1 MLILNGISSSKKKG
15 KNESVKITLN
25 IRIVIIS
32 VNTKVSIGLCLS
44 SMGVVFHQKYTSR
57 LFKNKLSLSIKK
69 KKEKKASAL
78 SFVYFNSWP
87 VILTA
92 LPAVM
97 VASRRCETRS

>member
-1 MLILNGISSSKKKG
+1 M
-15 KNESVKITLN
+15 
-25 IRIVIIS
+25 IIS
-32 VNTKVSIGLCLS
+32 VFTNTKASIRLCLS
-44 SMGVVFHQKYTSR
+44 SMGVVFSQEDTSILFFFKYF
-57 LFKNKLSLSIKK
+57 LCAWKK
-69 KKEKKASAL
+69 KSAL

>member
-1 MLILNGISSSKKKG
+1 MNICKYKKFSFFGCGLHQKDDLQKFFFLLLFFCEKYFLCPQEEGGRKKK
-15 KNESVKITLN
+15 V
-25 IRIVIIS
+25 
-32 VNTKVSIGLCLS
+32 
-44 SMGVVFHQKYTSR
+44 
-57 LFKNKLSLSIKK
+57 
-69 KKEKKASAL
+69 SAL

>member
-1 MLILNGISSSKKKG
+1 M
-15 KNESVKITLN
+15 N
-25 IRIVIIS
+25 IYKYEKFS
-32 VNTKVSIGLCLS
+32 FFGCGL
-44 SMGVVFHQKYTSR
+44 HQKDDLQNFFPPPS
-57 LFKNKLSLSIKK
+57 LFFVRNTFFVHRKRG
-69 KKEKKASAL
+69 EKKVSAL

>member
-1 MLILNGISSSKKKG
+1 MFKKVILSETSLSKRSQCLEIIV
-15 KNESVKITLN
+15 NV
-25 IRIVIIS
+25 RIMSIS
-32 VNTKVSIGLCLS
+32 VFANTKVSIGLCLS
-44 SMGVVFHQKYTSR
+44 SMGVVFSQEDTSS
-57 LFKNKLSLSIKK
+57 LFKNTFFVHGKK
-69 KKEKKASAL
+69 VSAL